1 MASISPTWEQVGTLR
16 YGKIRSEIYW
26 VKDHNA
32 TIETLALADDV
43 YLLRGTKNYYVAN
56 ASDTGEL
63 QSRLQEIGTFSDYL
77 KESVPS
83 FSLSYYYISSLTE
96 GIIGVDSSQ
105 IRTEIGELKRG
116 ILHKQGKIASLESDR
131 QLLNL
136 PVGRDVLSLEA
147 EIRHS
152 EERLRKLEEEAANA
166 EQFKREY
173 GSKGFGASVVIK
185 SQTSCFSSRKA
196 DLEKTMRLI
205 LNDLEDFDN
214 VIKNRARHGFHLAI
228 KELPNPALGYSAE
241 SLGIFDPQT
250 LEDLVKEYPEISEL
264 KNQVDSLFVH
274 RWSKDARIGERTFEK
289 SSAIAQG
296 LATLLRRATLKS
308 QTQTKIKEPKWDKLP
323 FPSETKR
330 LGFLGYVLDGYLET
344 TKFPFLFDYDNQAP
358 THTIIVGASGCGK
371 TITAYD
377 IAEGALFQN
386 IPVLVLDPMVQWSGF
401 LEKCSEKKLLDGYRE
416 FSMPEPMPF
425 KGKIFTPGSDIG
437 ANFSSNL
444 LAKPNTRKE
453 SELQAFAIDLSM
465 IIKEFCNLTDN
476 ETVKVKD
483 TVFGC
488 WKKGIDLDCFSLI
501 GATDKEI
508 AKMKL
513 QSLTALSFL
522 FEGWGLQNISEL
534 WKDGEISIVS
544 LNEIKVDKVKMFVA
558 YYLVRELVNYFDSQP
573 DSNTLKLLLVVEEY
587 HRFQGEAKAILDRAA
602 RTLRKKGVGLV
613 FVTQAITDLEETR
626 ANINTKIYMR
636 MTYDNDIER
645 SKIDLG
651 NDFAKLLPSLDS
663 GFGICIFPTY
673 ETPLVVKFRPCFHKN
688 TGLSSEEIK
697 SKMMMWR
704 EKEVSK
710 FYKVEEKPQEVPKE
724 VTKTMQF
731 LNEIIAFHKET
742 GKSPRREDIVKR
754 LGIKSDR
761 IANEI
766 KNQLIKE
773 GKIREEPDPD
783 DKRAKR
789 LIPQT
794 D

>member
-1 MASISPTWEQVGTLR
+1 M
-16 YGKIRSEIYW
+16 
-26 VKDHNA
+26 
-32 TIETLALADDV
+32 ADDV
-43 YLLRGTKNYYVAN
+43 YLLRGAKNYYVAN
-56 ASDTGEL
+56 ASDSGEM

-96 GIIGVDSSQ
+96 GIIGVDSSP

-136 PVGRDVLSLEA
+136 PVGKDALSLES
-147 EIRHS
+147 EIRRS
-152 EERLRKLEEEAANA
+152 EERLRKLEEEVANA

-196 DLEKTMRLI
+196 DLEKTMQLI
-205 LNDLEDFDN
+205 INDLEDFDN
-214 VIKNRARHGFHLAI
+214 VIKNRAKHGFYLAI

-241 SLGIFDPQT
+241 SLGIFDPHT
-250 LEDLVKEYPEISEL
+250 LEDLIKQYPELSEL

-274 RWSKDARIGERTFEK
+274 RWAKDARIGERTFEK

-308 QTQTKIKEPKWDKLP
+308 QTQTKVNEPKWDKLP
-323 FPSETKR
+323 FPDETKR
-330 LGFLGYVLDGYLET
+330 LGFLGFVLDGHLET

-377 IAEGALFQN
+377 MAEGALFQN
-386 IPVLVLDPMVQWSGF
+386 IPVLVLDPMIQWSGF

-416 FSMPEPMPF
+416 FSMHEPMSF
-425 KGKIFTPGSDIG
+425 TGKIFTPGSDIG
-437 ANFSSNL
+437 ANLSSNL
-444 LAKPNTRKE
+444 LAKPKTDKE

-465 IIKEFCNLTDN
+465 IIKEFCKLSDN
-476 ETVKVKD
+476 ETVKVKE

-501 GATDKEI
+501 NATGKEI
-508 AKMKL
+508 AKMKI

-522 FEGWGLQNISEL
+522 FEGKGSNISEL
-534 WKDGEISIVS
+534 WKDGEISVVS
-544 LNEIKVDKVKMFVA
+544 LNEIKVDEVKMFVA

-587 HRFQGEAKAILDRAA
+587 HRFKGEAKIILDRAA

-613 FVTQAITDLEETR
+613 FITQAITDLEETR
-626 ANINTKIYMR
+626 ANINMKIYMH

-651 NDFAKLLPSLDS
+651 NDVSKLLSTIDS
-663 GFGICIFPTY
+663 GFGICVYPSY
-673 ETPLVVKFRPCFHKN
+673 ETPVVVKFRPCFHRN

-697 SKMMMWR
+697 SKMMMWSER
-704 EKEVSK
+704 DVSK
-710 FYKVEEKPQEVPKE
+710 FYKVEEKQEIPKE
-724 VTKTMQF
+724 VTKAMQF
-731 LNEIIAFHKET
+731 LNEIISYHNET

-761 IANEI
+761 VANEI

-789 LIPQT
+789 LVPV
-794 D
+794 